1 MPAEPILQFANQL
14 VLEGKIMK
22 AICTSLQIHSVI
34 LNEVKNPGGWRRT
47 PLRHFIGFFAA
58 LRMTKVFSGF
68 EDTP

>member
-34 LNEVKNPGGWRRT
+34 LNEVKNPGGWRR
-47 PLRHFIGFFAA
+47 IGFFAA